1 MPGIVLQ
8 QLSAELVRIPADRN
22 SGFIN
27 KGFREKAVLRV
38 VNTAPGSERNMYRTA
53 DVANILRGNPVGDQ
67 RSLNW
72 FVLIRI
78 GIFPR
83 DQPVTTVESCPKST
97 LYGRPVEILTDV
109 FFTGPDQ
116 LDRTAN

>member
-27 KGFREKAVLRV
+27 KGFREKAMLRV

-53 DVANILRGNPVGDQ
+53 DVANIARQPGRGSAEPQLVRSYSYRYFPTRPAGHYCRKLPEIDSVRQAGRNPD
-67 RSLNW
+67 
-72 FVLIRI
+72 
-78 GIFPR
+78 
-83 DQPVTTVESCPKST
+83 
-97 LYGRPVEILTDV
+97 GRLLP
-109 FFTGPDQ
+109 GPDQ

>member
-1 MPGIVLQ
+1 
-8 QLSAELVRIPADRN
+8 
-22 SGFIN
+22 
-27 KGFREKAVLRV
+27 
-38 VNTAPGSERNMYRTA
+38 MYRTA

-109 FFTGPDQ
+109 FFRDQINWTGRPTERDSSA
-116 LDRTAN
+116 TCIA